1 MKLDKLTLFLPSLG
15 SLVGPRFFAGVIIV
29 LIGSLA
35 LTGYQLR
42 VQIKRNAEVQ
52 ASADQLQKAAE
63 KNEVVIA
70 ELRAEYEL
78 KAKLAKER
86 AHNNNKLRSEL
97 SDAKRKLNNVS
108 EDECIDAPVP
118 DAVASILRSEAG

>member
-1 MKLDKLTLFLPSLG
+1 MKLDKLTSFLPNLSSLI
-15 SLVGPRFFAGVIIV
+15 GPRFFAGVIIV
-29 LIGSLA
+29 LIVSLT
-35 LTGYQLR
+35 LTGNQLR

-63 KNEVVIA
+63 KNEAVIA

-86 AHNNNKLRSEL
+86 EHNNNKFRSEL

-118 DAVASILRSEAG
+118 AAVLDIVRSETG